1 MQIRTAAKQDAR
13 LLSRLCVHV
22 QRLHA
27 EAYPDLFKPPEQ
39 DDFALSFFEMVLDDP
54 AIYIY
59 IAEDPQP
66 VGYLMCQVVNTTG
79 NPFMFAR
86 SFLQIGHISV
96 EPDHQGKG
104 AGKMVMERADQLA
117 AEHAFS
123 MVSLTSWSFNQD
135 AHAFFQA
142 RGYKTFNLQM
152 WKK

>member
-1 MQIRTAAKQDAR
+1 MQVRSAVKQDAR
-13 LLSRLCVHV
+13 LLSRLNVHV
-22 QRLHA
+22 QQLHA
-27 EAYPDLFKPPEQ
+27 EAYPDLFRPPEQ

-54 AIYIY
+54 AIYIF

-86 SFLQIGHISV
+86 SFLQIEHISV

-104 AGKMVMERADQLA
+104 IGKALMDRANQLA
-117 AEHAFS
+117 EELALS
-123 MVSLTSWSFNQD
+123 RISLGSWSFNQQ
-135 AHAFFQA
+135 AHAFFHTQ
-142 RGYKTFNLQM
+142 GYEIYNVRM